1 MLNSLNAGVSGL
13 QQFQNQIDMIGNN
26 IANVNTTG
34 FKSAR
39 VNFAD
44 TFVEAMSGP
53 GKADAGSSYGSGVA
67 TDGVVTSFKGGSITG
82 TENVTDL
89 AIENG
94 QGFFTVIDRATEASY
109 ATRSGNFKVDDQ
121 GFLVTSQGYRV
132 QGTIGDGQ
140 AVGDLLF
147 RDDPAIRGGFDPE
160 NANYIGTEVTA
171 DGQLLMLFD
180 NGTSYLGGQIR
191 LKEFVAPQELTK
203 LGQNLYGNLQGASP
217 TNEDGSV
224 PGTGNTGVIRSR
236 ALESSNVDLTG
247 EFSNLI
253 VAQRAFQANAR
264 MITTSDQMMQE
275 IVALKR

>member
-94 QGFFTVIDRATEASY
+94 QGFSRSSIPRPKHPMPHALVIS
-109 ATRSGNFKVDDQ
+109 K
-121 GFLVTSQGYRV
+121 L
-132 QGTIGDGQ
+132 TIKD
-140 AVGDLLF
+140 F
-147 RDDPAIRGGFDPE
+147 W
-160 NANYIGTEVTA
+160 
-171 DGQLLMLFD
+171 
-180 NGTSYLGGQIR
+180 
-191 LKEFVAPQELTK
+191 
-203 LGQNLYGNLQGASP
+203 
-217 TNEDGSV
+217 
-224 PGTGNTGVIRSR
+224 
-236 ALESSNVDLTG
+236 
-247 EFSNLI
+247 
-253 VAQRAFQANAR
+253 
-264 MITTSDQMMQE
+264 
-275 IVALKR
+275 